1 MIMINILLFQNT
13 LAADAFNARLT
24 QANLVTKTDCD
35 AKLFDINIKLL
46 QINQNICLLKM
57 N

>member
-1 MIMINILLFQNT
+1 MTMINILLFQNT